1 MKIVKSLSHK
11 TSIFILPLVAA
22 FCITTS
28 CSSSKQHISNS
39 KIYEKKAVAVY
50 YHDKYNGKPT
60 ASGELFSNNKYT
72 AAHKTLP
79 FGTKLRVTNLVNQ
92 KSTEVKVNDRGPF
105 TKGRDIDLSKKAFM
119 EITDN
124 KSKGALDVK
133 IEIIK

>member
-1 MKIVKSLSHK
+1 MK
-11 TSIFILPLVAA
+11 TSKLLYPKTYTFFLSLVALCLTA
-22 FCITTS
+22 S
-28 CSSSKQHISNS
+28 CSSTKHSSKS

-79 FGTKLRVTNLVNQ
+79 FGTKLLVTNLENN
-92 KSTEVKVNDRGPF
+92 KSTQVKVNDRGPF

-124 KSKGALDVK
+124 KNKGLLEVK